1 MLENINALRKQILNL
16 AYPAIISNITVPL
29 VGLVDIA
36 LVGRLGSAAYIGG
49 VGFASVVFSFIY
61 SGLGFLRMSTN
72 GLTAQAY
79 GASNFREANSIL
91 IRAIILGVLSGLLL
105 IALQT
110 PLERLLISMFDSSPE
125 SLKYASEYFYVR
137 IYATPASLAVIG
149 FMGWFVGMQDTKTP
163 MWVTL
168 IISLANI
175 AFSLFFVIYFKMGVK
190 GVALGTVVAQYLG
203 LISSILF
210 YVKKYKSYLSYIDKK
225 SILKFDEIKKFFN
238 ISKDIFVRSIL
249 LTGSFFLFNIVSADF
264 GDEILAL
271 NSVMLQF
278 LWFFSYFADGFAN
291 AGGSIAGKYK
301 GAANPKLLKETIK
314 ESLRLGLLVAIIFS
328 VVYVFFS
335 KQIVQILTDDV
346 QVISLFETYHFWVW
360 LIPITGFAAFIY
372 DGIYIGI
379 TESKIMRNVM
389 IISILIIYVPLLFLA
404 KHYIGNHGMWAV
416 LILMLLTRGI
426 GLKVQLKVKSDALNV
441 VEVLKAMH

>member
-1 MLENINALRKQILNL
+1 MRKQILNL

-49 VGFASVVFSFIY
+49 VGFASIVFSFIY

-91 IRAIILGVLSGLLL
+91 VRAVILGVFSGLLL
-105 IALQT
+105 IVLQV
-110 PLERLLISMFDSSPE
+110 PLEKLLISVFNSSPE

-137 IYATPASLAVIG
+137 IYATPASLSVIA

-163 MWVTL
+163 MWLTL
-168 IISLANI
+168 IISIANI
-175 AFSLFFVIYFKMGVK
+175 VFSLLFVVYFQMGIK
-190 GVALGTVVAQYLG
+190 GVALGTVIAQYLG
-203 LISSILF
+203 LVSSILF
-210 YVKKYKSYLSYIDKK
+210 YFKKYKSYSLFINKN
-225 SILKFDEIKKFFN
+225 SILKFDKIKRFFN
-238 ISKDIFVRSIL
+238 ISKDIFIRSIL

-264 GDEILAL
+264 GDDILAL

-278 LWFFSYFADGFAN
+278 LWFFAYFADGFAN

-301 GAANPKLLKETIK
+301 GAKNLKLLNETIK
-314 ESLRLGLLVAIIFS
+314 ESLRLGFHVAIAFTLIY
-328 VVYVFFS
+328 VVFS
-335 KQIVQILTDDV
+335 KQFINILTDSAK
-346 QVISLFETYHFWVW
+346 VIILFETYGFWVW
-360 LIPITGFAAFIY
+360 LIPLTGFAAFIY

-379 TESKIMRNVM
+379 TESKIMRNLM
-389 IISILIIYVPLLFLA
+389 IFSILIVFVPLLFIA
-404 KHYIGNHGMWAV
+404 KLYLGNHGMWAV

-426 GLKVQLKVKSDALNV
+426 GLKIYIKKAVEIKELKVKS
-441 VEVLKAMH
+441 